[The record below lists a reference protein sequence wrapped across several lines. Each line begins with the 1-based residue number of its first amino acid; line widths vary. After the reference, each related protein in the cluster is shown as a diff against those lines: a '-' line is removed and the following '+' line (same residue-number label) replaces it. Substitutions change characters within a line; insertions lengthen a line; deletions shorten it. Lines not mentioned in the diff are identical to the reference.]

1 MTGYRKSYPSRT
13 FYIFDMPQHSTT
25 CGLKDDVPKRNLLDT
40 VCIRS
45 QAESTRRLAGVATY
59 DRSIVVEASTF
70 VRSSRLPIQS
80 FMRVA

>member
-25 CGLKDDVPKRNLLDT
+25 CELKDDVPKRNLLDT
-40 VCIRS
+40 VYIRS

-59 DRSIVVEASTF
+59 GRSIEVGTF
-70 VRSSRLPIQS
+70 VRSSRRPIQS